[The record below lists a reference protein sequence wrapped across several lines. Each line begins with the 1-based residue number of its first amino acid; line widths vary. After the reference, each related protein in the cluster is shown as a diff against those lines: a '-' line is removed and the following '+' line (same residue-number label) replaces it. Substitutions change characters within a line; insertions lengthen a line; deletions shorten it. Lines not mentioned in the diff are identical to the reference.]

1 MPRKEETDKH
11 PALVASTIAA
21 AAKNQSYG
29 SEIEGWD
36 TFISEMKAFLW
47 VRQFH
52 SKDSEALAYIGR
64 SNSWLT
70 KWVKK
75 NYFFGLACKNVRMKA
90 VGVDE
95 LPNNELKR
103 VAKWHLVQMLN
114 DTELPVEK
122 RHAVIK
128 QIQALPDEEGPT
140 KGGGRGKVKPKI
152 RPVTAEEM
160 IPGAVLPDR
169 RTPKEY
175 LDDTAVTEDAVLAT

>member
-36 TFISEMKAFLW
+36 TFTSEMKAFLW

-64 SNSWLT
+64 STSWIT

-75 NYFFGLACKNVRMKA
+75 NYFFGLACKNVRIKA

-95 LPNNELKR
+95 LPNN
-103 VAKWHLVQMLN
+103 
-114 DTELPVEK
+114 
-122 RHAVIK
+122 
-128 QIQALPDEEGPT
+128 
-140 KGGGRGKVKPKI
+140 
-152 RPVTAEEM
+152 
-160 IPGAVLPDR
+160 
-169 RTPKEY
+169 
-175 LDDTAVTEDAVLAT
+175 